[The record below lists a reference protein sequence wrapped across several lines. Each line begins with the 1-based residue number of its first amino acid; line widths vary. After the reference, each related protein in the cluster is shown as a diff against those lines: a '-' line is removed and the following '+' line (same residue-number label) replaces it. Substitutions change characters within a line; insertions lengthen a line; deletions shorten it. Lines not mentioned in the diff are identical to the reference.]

1 MPTEAIAQMGKKERG
16 KKIAE
21 DKKLARWARKHN
33 IIGSTTVDKIKQR
46 KEVTL

>member
-1 MPTEAIAQMGKKERG
+1 VGEKERR
-16 KKIAE
+16 KNMAE

-33 IIGSTTVDKIKQR
+33 IIGSTTVDKIRKR